1 MAILKLVEYTLF
13 LCLVINNFFR
23 CIGRNKSK
31 DLIFDFS
38 RLWTLIVGLYATW
51 VLRLAFN
58 LQNYACKCFYLFSQ
72 ILLLSRLSLQHLS
85 RVEAAAAAHRPLSP
99 LTAVPHRLGS
109 QYRFVPVLG

>member
-1 MAILKLVEYTLF
+1 MSMY
-13 LCLVINNFFR
+13 CSQQFFG
-23 CIGRNKSK
+23 CIGRNISK
-31 DLIFDFS
+31 DPSFDFS
-38 RLWTLIVGLYATW
+38 QLWPLIVGLYAAW

-72 ILLLSRLSLQHLS
+72 LLSLSRLSLQHLS

-109 QYRFVPVLG
+109 QHRFVPILG